1 MSAICE
7 GAMLACF
14 GISWPI
20 NLAKSL
26 HSRTAKGKSVFFEII
41 IIAGYLFGVAG
52 KILSGNINIVLSLYF
67 INIIMVSADL
77 VLTFRNKHLDALA
90 EQAELE
96 EVTEERNTARFLGSV
111 RYNTK

>member
-7 GAMLACF
+7 GAMLICF

-52 KILSGNINIVLSLYF
+52 KILSGNINVVLLLYF

-77 VLTFRNKHLDALA
+77 ALTFRNMHLDALA

-96 EVTEERNTARFLGSV
+96 EPTEEIRAARSLGRV
-111 RYNTK
+111 EAI

>member
-1 MSAICE
+1 
-7 GAMLACF
+7 MLACF

-20 NLAKSL
+20 NLVKSL

-77 VLTFRNKHLDALA
+77 ALTFRNKRLDALA
-90 EQAELE
+90 ELEELE
-96 EVTEERNTARFLGSV
+96 EPVIEKRSARSLS
-111 RYNTK
+111 NAKIA